1 VIVRTL
7 SVGELATHCHIVAS
21 ETTLEAIVIDPGGDA
36 DRILAELRR
45 LNLRVV
51 QIVDTH
57 GHFDHTLANGRVKE
71 ATGAPLSIHQADAE
85 MLTNPLKGFSFW
97 AGNLKPGPAADGF
110 LKDGDVLRAGEVSLK
125 VLHTPGHSPGSISL
139 CTDGAVF
146 SGDALFQG
154 SIGRTDFPGGDYET
168 LIRSI
173 RTRLLTLPDET
184 VVYTGHGPNTTVGA
198 ERLDNP
204 FLGG

>member
-7 SVGELATHCHIVAS
+7 AVGELATNCHIVGS

-36 DRILAELRR
+36 DQILSELRR

-57 GHFDHTLANGRVKE
+57 GHFDHTLANGRIKE
-71 ATGAPLSIHQADAE
+71 ATGAPLRIHQADAE
-85 MLTNPLKGFSFW
+85 MLTNPLKGLSFW
-97 AGNLKPGPAADGF
+97 AGNVKLGPPADEF
-110 LKDGDVLRAGEVSLK
+110 LKEGDVLRAGDVSLK
-125 VLHTPGHSPGSISL
+125 VLHTPGHSPGSVSL

-146 SGDALFQG
+146 GGDALFQG
-154 SIGRTDFPGGDYET
+154 SIGRTDFPGGDYKT

-184 VVYTGHGPNTTVGA
+184 VVYTGHGPSTTIGE
-198 ERLDNP
+198 ERQSNP
-204 FLGG
+204 FLND